1 MEIVRHF
8 DWFPSFK
15 NQIDIIDKTIEI
27 NINRDEV
34 EITCDWDYGWGG
46 RGTERMYMPLAQLK
60 ALIKELEDS
69 ESDGVNEGVNDGV
82 NE

>member
-15 NQIDIIDKTIEI
+15 NQLDIIDKTIEI
-27 NINRDEV
+27 NIDRDQV

-46 RGTERMYMPLAQLK
+46 RGTEHMSMPLAQLK

-69 ESDGVNEGVNDGV
+69 ETAAVVQG
-82 NE
+82 

>member
-8 DWFPSFK
+8 DWFPDYK
-15 NQIDIIDKTIEI
+15 NQLDIIDKPIEI
-27 NINRDEV
+27 NITRDEV

-46 RGTERMYMPLAQLK
+46 RGTERMFIPLAQLK

-69 ESDGVNEGVNDGV
+69 ETAAVVQG
-82 NE
+82 